1 MLHVPRGVRSPCS
14 PQGEG
19 GDGSPSARLPA
30 WPGQLPVSLFTV
42 SLAQGMG
49 TNERR
54 QGSSAELSPPSIR
67 PSPVIPGSPT
77 YPSAQPPPWTA
88 LARSFKVVLR
98 LFHGML
104 ESLPLPGKIRSLPR
118 PQLVN
123 SHFER
128 YSECRICK
136 WLATIFSW
144 FLPPFISVC
153 RSCDFTRC
161 LVRPMGALPMQ
172 SPLPSLSPP
181 PYSFPV
187 WQL

>member
-1 MLHVPRGVRSPCS
+1 MFRGESVVRARPR
-14 PQGEG
+14 EG
-19 GDGSPSARLPA
+19 GDGRPPARLPG

-67 PSPVIPGSPT
+67 PLPRHSGVTNVPVCAAATLDP
-77 YPSAQPPPWTA
+77 
-88 LARSFKVVLR
+88 ARSFKVVLR

-128 YSECRICK
+128 DSECRICK
-136 WLATIFSW
+136 
-144 FLPPFISVC
+144 
-153 RSCDFTRC
+153 
-161 LVRPMGALPMQ
+161 
-172 SPLPSLSPP
+172 
-181 PYSFPV
+181 
-187 WQL
+187 